1 MKNTF
6 FKHFR
11 SVCIL
16 FMSTLFLL
24 TGCSHESNPSNNIL
38 TVTVLK
44 VGKADAIAVLSND
57 HALLI
62 DTGEE
67 DDGEEVVDFLKKHSI
82 STVDAMIITHF
93 DQDHV
98 GGADTVIENLDVK
111 DIYVPDYEGTHL
123 EYVDFMS
130 TVENSSAS
138 LHRLDEAVSFSFV
151 DSSILIEP
159 PASYE
164 IEDNTC
170 DYDNN
175 FSLITTITHGKNRFV
190 FTGDA
195 EKQRIREWLQGDSA
209 TECNFLKVPHHGVY
223 NKALEELFQTL
234 NPDVSVICDSQKH
247 PAEVKTLEK
256 LHSYCPNIYETK
268 DGDITVIS
276 NGETLEC
283 TQKIKK

>member
-1 MKNTF
+1 MKNIF

-16 FMSTLFLL
+16 VISLLFLL
-24 TGCSHESNPSNNIL
+24 TGCSYESNPSNSIL

-44 VGKADAIAVLSND
+44 VGKADAIAVISNE

-67 DDGEEVVDFLKKHSI
+67 DDGDEVVNFLKKYSI
-82 STVDAMIITHF
+82 STVDAMIITHY

-98 GGADTVIENLDVK
+98 GGADTVIENFDVK
-111 DIYVPDYEGTHL
+111 DIYVPNYEGTHL
-123 EYVDFMS
+123 EYTDFMS
-130 TVENSSAS
+130 AVENSSAS
-138 LHRLDEAVSFSFV
+138 LHRLDDPVSFSFV
-151 DSSILIEP
+151 DSNILIEP

-164 IEDNTC
+164 IDDRNS

-195 EKQRIREWLQGDSA
+195 EKQRLREWLQGDSA
-209 TECNFLKVPHHGVY
+209 TACNFLKVPHHGIY

-234 NPDVSVICDSQKH
+234 NPEISVICDSQKN
-247 PAEVKTLEK
+247 PAETKTLEL

-268 DGDITVIS
+268 DGNVTVIS

-283 TQKIKK
+283 TQEIKQ